1 MTILNCLVFLLH
13 GFLNIVMMKKFV
25 LFLISIGI
33 LGSFA
38 WTASGELVDRIV
50 AVVNRKVITESQL
63 QDAERQL
70 AAQTGTTD
78 QTQERRKNV
87 LDMLIENEL
96 IRQKAAEADILVNNE
111 ELNAALYDIKQ
122 RNNLLSDEQ
131 LKQAILQ
138 EGRTWEEFL
147 ENIREQ
153 IKVAKLVN
161 REVRSQVD
169 VSEEEVELY
178 YQTHQDEFDQAAPM
192 VLIRHILLPVKESA
206 NPDDE
211 AAIQE
216 LANNLVQQLRAGAD
230 FAEMAKQYSEHP
242 SAQNGGELGTFK
254 EGELAPPFD
263 IAFTME
269 SGEISDPVRSD
280 LGFHI
285 IFVQEKTGG
294 EQATFEKAQTLI
306 RRKLFEQKSNALYQK
321 WIAKLK
327 EAAYI
332 ENNL

>member
-1 MTILNCLVFLLH
+1 
-13 GFLNIVMMKKFV
+13 MMKKIV
-25 LFLISIGI
+25 TSLVSIGI

-38 WTASGELVDRIV
+38 SIASGELVDRIV

-63 QDAERQL
+63 QDAERQF
-70 AAQTGTTD
+70 AAQAGTTE

-96 IRQKAAEADILVNNE
+96 IRQKAEEADILVNDE

-138 EGRTWEEFL
+138 EGNTWEEFL
-147 ENIREQ
+147 EDIREQ
-153 IKVAKLVN
+153 IKLAKLVN

-169 VSEEEVELY
+169 ISEEEVELY
-178 YQTHQDEFDQAAPM
+178 YQTHQGEFDQAAPT
-192 VLIRHILLPVKESA
+192 VHIRHILLPLKENA
-206 NPDDE
+206 GTGDVE
-211 AAIQE
+211 AAQK

-269 SGEISDPVRSD
+269 GGEISDPVRSD

-285 IFVQEKTGG
+285 IFVEEKTGG
-294 EQATFEKAQTLI
+294 QQATFEKAKTLI

-321 WIAKLK
+321 WITKLK
-327 EAAYI
+327 ETAYI

>member
-1 MTILNCLVFLLH
+1 M
-13 GFLNIVMMKKFV
+13 GA
-25 LFLISIGI
+25 LISIAI
-33 LGSFA
+33 LGSLVSI
-38 WTASGELVDRIV
+38 ASAELVDRIV
-50 AVVNRKVITESQL
+50 AVVNRKVITASQL
-63 QDAERQL
+63 QDAERQF
-70 AAQTGTTD
+70 AAQSGVTE
-78 QTQERRKNV
+78 QTEERRRNV

-96 IRQKAAEADILVNNE
+96 IRQKAEEADILVNDE

-131 LKQAILQ
+131 LKQEILQ

-153 IKVAKLVN
+153 IKLAKLVN

-169 VSEEEVELY
+169 ISEEEVELY
-178 YQTHQDEFDQAAPM
+178 YQTHQNEFDQAAPT
-192 VLIRHILLPVKESA
+192 VYIRHILLPVKEDA
-206 NPDDE
+206 GTADVE
-211 AAIQE
+211 AAQE
-216 LANNLVQQLRAGAD
+216 LANQLIQQLRAGAD
-230 FAEMAKQYSEHP
+230 FAEMARQYSQHP
-242 SAQNGGELGTFK
+242 SAQNGGELGAFK

-327 EAAYI
+327 ETAYI